1 MIQLGLRLHDAK
13 KMPIEELLPEVRS
26 QGYTCC
32 HLALSKLMPDV
43 PCTASALTPGYA
55 HHLKHLFEQNG
66 IDIAVIGN
74 YLNLLNPDEA
84 YLKEAYERYYAHI
97 RFASLL
103 GCGMVGTET
112 GAPNTAYKFCP
123 ECRDEK
129 TLSLFIERLRPV
141 VRCAEQYGV
150 IFAIEP
156 VARHSVYDPKSCR
169 RVLDEIG
176 SHNLQVLF
184 DPVNMLDLDNVD
196 GRDELFAEAIE
207 LLGKDIA
214 MIHLKDFVRTPGEGY
229 GLKSVGAGTGEM
241 DYTRVLGFAKK
252 EKPFIYATLE
262 NTTPENAVW
271 CRQKMQRIYD
281 SIDV

>member
-1 MIQLGLRLHDAK
+1 MIQLGLRLHDAEK
-13 KMPIEELLPEVRS
+13 LPVEELLPLVRRK
-26 QGYTCC
+26 GFTCS
-32 HLALSKLMPDV
+32 HLALSKLFKDL
-43 PCTASALTPGYA
+43 PCTPAALTPGYA
-55 HHLKHLFEQNG
+55 NYLKRVFTANG

-74 YLNLLNPDEA
+74 YLNLLHPDEE
-84 YLKEAYERYYAHI
+84 YLRDAYEKYYAHI

-112 GAPNTAYKFCP
+112 GAPNREYTFCP
-123 ECRDEK
+123 ECRKDE
-129 TLSLFIERLRPV
+129 TLSLFIKRLKPI
-141 VRCAEQYGV
+141 VRCAEEFGV

-196 GRDELFAEAIE
+196 HRDELFQEAIE

-214 MIHLKDFVRTPGEGY
+214 MVHLKDFVRVNEGC

-241 DYTRVLGFAKK
+241 N
-252 EKPFIYATLE
+252 ATAIT
-262 NTTPENAVW
+262 N
-271 CRQKMQRIYD
+271 
-281 SIDV
+281 

>member
-1 MIQLGLRLHDAK
+1 MIQLGLRLHDAEK
-13 KMPIEELLPEVRS
+13 LPVEELLPLVR
-26 QGYTCC
+26 QKGFTCS
-32 HLALSKLMPDV
+32 HLALSKLFKDL
-43 PCTASALTPGYA
+43 PCTTAALTPGYA
-55 HHLKHLFEQNG
+55 NYLRRVFNQNG

-74 YLNLLNPDEA
+74 YLNLLHPDEE
-84 YLKEAYERYYAHI
+84 YLRDAAEKYYAHI

-112 GAPNTAYKFCP
+112 GAPNREYTFCP
-123 ECRDEK
+123 ECRKDE
-129 TLSLFIERLRPV
+129 TLSLFINRLKPI
-141 VRCAEQYGV
+141 VRCAEEFGV

-196 GRDELFAEAIE
+196 HRDELFQEAIE

-214 MIHLKDFVRTPGEGY
+214 MVHLKDFVRVNEGY

-241 DYTRVLGFAKK
+241 DYSAIMKYLKK

-262 NTTPENAVW
+262 NTTPENAAT
-271 CRQKMQRIYD
+271 CRQAMQEVYD
-281 SIDV
+281 NA

>member
-1 MIQLGLRLHDAK
+1 MIQLGLRLHDAEK
-13 KMPIEELLPEVRS
+13 LPVEELLPLVRRK
-26 QGYTCC
+26 GFTCS
-32 HLALSKLMPDV
+32 HLALSKLFKDL
-43 PCTASALTPGYA
+43 PCTPAALTPGYA
-55 HHLKHLFEQNG
+55 NYLKRVFTASG

-74 YLNLLNPDEA
+74 YLNLLHPDEE
-84 YLKEAYERYYAHI
+84 YLRDAYEKYYAHI

-103 GCGMVGTET
+103 GCGMVGSET
-112 GAPNTAYKFCP
+112 GAPNREYTFCP
-123 ECRDEK
+123 ECRKDE
-129 TLSLFIERLRPV
+129 TLSLFIKRLKPI
-141 VRCAEQYGV
+141 VRCAEEFGV

-196 GRDELFAEAIE
+196 HRDELFQEAIE

-214 MIHLKDFVRTPGEGY
+214 MVHLKDFVRVNEGC

-241 DYTRVLGFAKK
+241 NYTAIMKYLKK

-262 NTTPENAVW
+262 NTKPENAAS
-271 CRQKMQRIYD
+271 CRQAMQDAYD
-281 SIDV
+281 NA

>member
-1 MIQLGLRLHDAK
+1 MIQLGLRLHDAEK
-13 KMPIEELLPEVRS
+13 LPVEELLPLVRRK
-26 QGYTCC
+26 GFTCS
-32 HLALSKLMPDV
+32 HLALSKLFKDL
-43 PCTASALTPGYA
+43 PCKPAALTPGYA
-55 HHLKHLFEQNG
+55 NYLKRVFTANG

-74 YLNLLNPDEA
+74 YLNLLHPDEE
-84 YLKEAYERYYAHI
+84 YLRDAYEKYYAHI

-112 GAPNTAYKFCP
+112 GAPNREYTFCP
-123 ECRDEK
+123 ECRKDE
-129 TLSLFIERLRPV
+129 TLSLFIKRLKPI
-141 VRCAEQYGV
+141 VRCAEEFGV

-196 GRDELFAEAIE
+196 HRDELFQEAIE

-214 MIHLKDFVRTPGEGY
+214 MVHLKDFVRVNEGY

-241 DYTRVLGFAKK
+241 NYTAIMKYLKK

-262 NTTPENAVW
+262 NTTPENAAS
-271 CRQKMQRIYD
+271 CRQAMQDAYD
-281 SIDV
+281 NA

>member
-1 MIQLGLRLHDAK
+1 MIQLGLRLHDAEK
-13 KMPIEELLPEVRS
+13 LPVEELLPLVR
-26 QGYTCC
+26 QKGFTCS
-32 HLALSKLMPDV
+32 HLALSKLFKDL
-43 PCTASALTPGYA
+43 PCTTAALTPGYA
-55 HHLKHLFEQNG
+55 NYLRRVFNQNG

-74 YLNLLNPDEA
+74 YLNLLHPDEE
-84 YLKEAYERYYAHI
+84 YLRDAAEKYYAHI

-112 GAPNTAYKFCP
+112 GAPNREYTFCP
-123 ECRDEK
+123 ECRKDE
-129 TLSLFIERLRPV
+129 TLSLFINRLKPI
-141 VRCAEQYGV
+141 VRCAEEFGV

-196 GRDELFAEAIE
+196 HRDELFQEAIE

-214 MIHLKDFVRTPGEGY
+214 MVHLKDFVRVNEGY

-241 DYTRVLGFAKK
+241 DYSAIMKWCIFLKNIYKKLTRNNSVNSYTCSLKFRK
-252 EKPFIYATLE
+252 
-262 NTTPENAVW
+262 
-271 CRQKMQRIYD
+271 
-281 SIDV
+281 

>member
-1 MIQLGLRLHDAK
+1 MIQLGLRLHDAEK
-13 KMPIEELLPEVRS
+13 LPVEELLPLVR
-26 QGYTCC
+26 QKGFTCS
-32 HLALSKLMPDV
+32 HLALSKLFKDL
-43 PCTASALTPGYA
+43 PCTPAALTPGYA
-55 HHLKHLFEQNG
+55 NYLKRVFTANG

-74 YLNLLNPDEA
+74 YLNLLHPDDE
-84 YLKEAYERYYAHI
+84 YLRDAAEKYYAHI

-112 GAPNTAYKFCP
+112 GAPNREYTFCP
-123 ECRDEK
+123 ECRKDE
-129 TLSLFIERLRPV
+129 TLSLFIKRLKPI
-141 VRCAEQYGV
+141 VRCAEEFGV

-184 DPVNMLDLDNVD
+184 DPVNMLDLNNVD
-196 GRDELFAEAIE
+196 HRDELFQEAIE

-214 MIHLKDFVRTPGEGY
+214 MVHLKDFVRVNEGY

-241 DYTRVLGFAKK
+241 DYSAIMRYLKK

-262 NTTPENAVW
+262 NTTPENAAA
-271 CRQKMQRIYD
+271 CRQAMQDAYD
-281 SIDV
+281 NA

>member
-1 MIQLGLRLHDAK
+1 MIQLGLRLHDAEK
-13 KMPIEELLPEVRS
+13 LPVEELLPLVR
-26 QGYTCC
+26 QKGFTCS
-32 HLALSKLMPDV
+32 HLALSKLFKDL
-43 PCTASALTPGYA
+43 PCTTAALTPGYA
-55 HHLKHLFEQNG
+55 NYLRRVFNQNG

-74 YLNLLNPDEA
+74 YLNLLHPDEE
-84 YLKEAYERYYAHI
+84 YLRDAAEKYYAHI

-112 GAPNTAYKFCP
+112 GAPNREYTFCP
-123 ECRDEK
+123 ECRKDE
-129 TLSLFIERLRPV
+129 TLSLFINRLKPI
-141 VRCAEQYGV
+141 VRCAEEFGV

-196 GRDELFAEAIE
+196 HRDELFQEAIE

-214 MIHLKDFVRTPGEGY
+214 MVHLKDFVRVNEGY
-229 GLKSVGAGTGEM
+229 GLKSVGAGTGER
-241 DYTRVLGFAKK
+241 DYSAIMKYLKK

-262 NTTPENAVW
+262 NTTPENAAA
-271 CRQKMQRIYD
+271 CRQAMQDVYD
-281 SIDV
+281 NA

>member
-1 MIQLGLRLHDAK
+1 MIQLGLRLHDAEK
-13 KMPIEELLPEVRS
+13 LPVEELLPLVRRK
-26 QGYTCC
+26 GFTCS
-32 HLALSKLMPDV
+32 HLALSKLFKDL
-43 PCTASALTPGYA
+43 PCTPAALTPGYA
-55 HHLKHLFEQNG
+55 NYLKRVFTANG

-74 YLNLLNPDEA
+74 YLNLLHPDEE
-84 YLKEAYERYYAHI
+84 YLRDAYEKYYAHI

-112 GAPNTAYKFCP
+112 GAPNREYKFCP
-123 ECRDEK
+123 ECRKDE
-129 TLSLFIERLRPV
+129 TLSLFIKRLKPI
-141 VRCAEQYGV
+141 VRCAEEFGV

-196 GRDELFAEAIE
+196 HRDELFQEAIE

-214 MIHLKDFVRTPGEGY
+214 MVHLKDFVRVNEGC

-241 DYTRVLGFAKK
+241 NYTAIMKYLKK

-262 NTTPENAVW
+262 NTTPENAAS
-271 CRQKMQRIYD
+271 CRQAMQDAYD
-281 SIDV
+281 NA

>member
-1 MIQLGLRLHDAK
+1 MIQLGLRLHDAEK
-13 KMPIEELLPEVRS
+13 LPVEKLLPLVR
-26 QGYTCC
+26 QKGFTCS
-32 HLALSKLMPDV
+32 HLALSKLFKDL
-43 PCTASALTPGYA
+43 PCTPAALTPGYA
-55 HHLKHLFEQNG
+55 NYLKRVFIANG

-74 YLNLLNPDEA
+74 YLNLLYPDEE
-84 YLKEAYERYYAHI
+84 YLRDAEEKYYAHI
-97 RFASLL
+97 RVASLL

-112 GAPNTAYKFCP
+112 GAPNREYKFCP
-123 ECRDEK
+123 ECRKDE
-129 TLSLFIERLRPV
+129 TLSLFIKRLKPI
-141 VRCAEQYGV
+141 VRCAEEFGV

-196 GRDELFAEAIE
+196 HRDELFQETIE

-214 MIHLKDFVRTPGEGY
+214 MVHLKDFVRVNEGY

-241 DYTRVLGFAKK
+241 DYSAIMKYLKK

-262 NTTPENAVW
+262 NTTPENAAA
-271 CRQKMQRIYD
+271 CRQAMQDAYD
-281 SIDV
+281 NA